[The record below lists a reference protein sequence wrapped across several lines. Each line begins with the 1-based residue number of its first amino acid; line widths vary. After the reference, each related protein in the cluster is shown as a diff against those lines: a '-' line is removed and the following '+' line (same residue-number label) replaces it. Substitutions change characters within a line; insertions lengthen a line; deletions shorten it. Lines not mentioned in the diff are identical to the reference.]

1 MIEKTQEFKDDEK
14 IHQHHKP
21 VSKPITNG
29 LTRLLIFWIIK
40 ERGPIHGYGIM
51 KELDIFFETPINKG
65 WQKKAS
71 SSKIYPIL
79 KKMEE
84 KELINGEWKTQNNK
98 QVIFYRITE
107 KGEKILNHVWNYD
120 YFGDARTID
129 THVKKLRA
137 KMGDKG
143 EYIKTVWGMGYKFEV
158 TE

>member
-1 MIEKTQEFKDDEK
+1 MIEEKQELKDDVL
-14 IHQHHKP
+14 HQHHKP

-65 WQKKAS
+65 WQKKSS

-84 KELINGEWKTQNNK
+84 KELINGEWRTQNNK
-98 QVIFYRITE
+98 QVKFYTITE
-107 KGEKILNHVWNYD
+107 EGEKILD
-120 YFGDARTID
+120 
-129 THVKKLRA
+129 HVKSIW
-137 KMGDKG
+137 G
-143 EYIKTVWGMGYKFEV
+143 EFKNNPNWIAFISDMLKDN
-158 TE
+158 